1 MSDGD
6 GEQIEK
12 TFWNKVE
19 VRGPDECWQWQ
30 AASTTRGYRIYTR
43 GKPGKRRVYAHRYVY
58 ELLVGPIP
66 DGMFCMHK
74 CDNPSCVNPNHL
86 TVGTCSDNLRDMVIK
101 GRSSRGERR
110 WCAKLTA
117 ETVRQIRK
125 RYAIGNVSFIA
136 LAAEYGVSTSAVQLA
151 VGRKTWK
158 HVE

>member
-1 MSDGD
+1 MEDN
-6 GEQIEK
+6 
-12 TFWNKVE
+12 FWSKVE
-19 VRGPDECWQWQ
+19 VRGVNECWPWH
-30 AASTTRGYRIYTR
+30 AALAGGGYGIYTS
-43 GKPGKRRVYAHRYVY
+43 GKLGKKRVYAHRYAY
-58 ELLVGPIP
+58 EMTFGPIP
-66 DGMFCMHK
+66 AGMYCMHK
-74 CDNPSCVNPNHL
+74 CDNPCCVNPNHL
-86 TVGTCSDNLRDMVIK
+86 TVGSCSDNLHDMVTK

-125 RYAIGNVSFIA
+125 RYAAGNVSCIA